1 MAGKIPSS
9 KPTLT
14 GISSTSPST
23 DALYVNR
30 EGIIMER
37 GGPIYMAHSFMT
49 STSTTVGLEDRVT
62 STTLTKTSTEEC
74 CEAVTSLLTS
84 VFVTNNTSPTV
95 ASVAVVDVKE
105 DIFLPI
111 LFTDSYGNLM
121 PVIRSTTAE
130 DVYGGQPLIR
140 NRE

>member
-14 GISSTSPST
+14 GISSTSPS
-23 DALYVNR
+23 ASVLYVNR
-30 EGIIMER
+30 EGILMER
-37 GGPIYMAHSFMT
+37 GGPIYMTHSFMT
-49 STSTTVGLEDRVT
+49 STSTTLTEGDVVSST
-62 STTLTKTSTEEC
+62 SVSTTTNEDC
-74 CEAVTSLLTS
+74 CESAALVTGVTVTDTTARALT
-84 VFVTNNTSPTV
+84 N
-95 ASVAVVDVKE
+95 VAVADVKE

-130 DVYGGQPLIR
+130 DVYGGQPLR
-140 NRE
+140 RRL